1 MGAAK
6 AIKTKASLWDRLF
19 QRRAS
24 IPGRGGLGRAAAP
37 GGLTAFSEASRARL
51 DDVAV
56 EMRRLAALVSDL
68 PMENPHVDPHVIAVR
83 ATSDNMKS
91 KYFKFDLTT

>member
-1 MGAAK
+1 M
-6 AIKTKASLWDRLF
+6 
-19 QRRAS
+19 
-24 IPGRGGLGRAAAP
+24 
-37 GGLTAFSEASRARL
+37 E
-51 DDVAV
+51 V
-56 EMRRLAALVSDL
+56 RRLAALVSDL